1 MDSRRVEA
9 ELGVSDAALPSLM
22 SAPDDPQTGAS
33 QLTSRQFSA
42 AQRAQVQV
50 RPRLAGF
57 QTRVFVFPQ
66 AADLCT
72 VGTDIWAAKAAYC
85 TYPKPSLEP
94 GTQDAIEMCTP
105 LLFSD
110 SAVTGSDCDLKEQLT
125 AATPLDP
132 PSLLKRR
139 AAKRDSAQRIR
150 AKNKDLLNSLAC
162 EMNELT
168 ASNSRLTE
176 DSIEVDNDVAHLSA
190 HLSATRTRTLH
201 TTSLSEQLTQELQML
216 QRAARPN
223 TRAHGQR
230 RLAVTSQATHEVTDP
245 PVIVLGGTGRVK
257 REGSLNAARN
267 RALAAGLALV
277 ASVPLVLSGSANAF
291 VGNTAKDFSDK
302 VEQVTPDVPLPGLK
316 QKGKEAEAIG
326 KLKGPQSGPGA
337 ADQLPIPEAVPSK
350 ESLAQAKDTVTDG
363 DLRGSLPVAFSLALE
378 NSSMGRP

>member
-1 MDSRRVEA
+1 
-9 ELGVSDAALPSLM
+9 M
-22 SAPDDPQTGAS
+22 SAPDDPQTGPERS
-33 QLTSRQFSA
+33 QSA
-42 AQRAQVQV
+42 NVQTV
-50 RPRLAGF
+50 LRG
-57 QTRVFVFPQ
+57 
-66 AADLCT
+66 AACSST
-72 VGTDIWAAKAAYC
+72 GTDIWAAKAAYC

-216 QRAARPN
+216 QRM
-223 TRAHGQR
+223 
-230 RLAVTSQATHEVTDP
+230 S
-245 PVIVLGGTGRVK
+245 
-257 REGSLNAARN
+257 
-267 RALAAGLALV
+267 AGLTYQAGHLAYNQQP
-277 ASVPLVLSGSANAF
+277 ASAC
-291 VGNTAKDFSDK
+291 T
-302 VEQVTPDVPLPGLK
+302 
-316 QKGKEAEAIG
+316 
-326 KLKGPQSGPGA
+326 
-337 ADQLPIPEAVPSK
+337 
-350 ESLAQAKDTVTDG
+350 
-363 DLRGSLPVAFSLALE
+363 R
-378 NSSMGRP
+378 